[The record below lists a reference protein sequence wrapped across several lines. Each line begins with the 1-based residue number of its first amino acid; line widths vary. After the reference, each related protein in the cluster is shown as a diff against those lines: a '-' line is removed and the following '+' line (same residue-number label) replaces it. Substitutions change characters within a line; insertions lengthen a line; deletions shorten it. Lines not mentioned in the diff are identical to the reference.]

1 MLPRGYTRLQ
11 YIESTGT
18 QYINTGFKPNQD
30 TRVIFSGYNLSTS
43 SSWIYGTWHANGNT
57 QFCANGQNT
66 YSVRYGTGSAQ
77 LGTLPVGDFDID
89 QNKNAYSYNGTTGTI
104 TAQTFACDYPMYL
117 FAINAAGSVST
128 GKFTGRLYSCQ
139 IYDNGVL
146 IRNFI
151 PCQDSTGEVGLWDIV
166 TSEFYPNAGTGEFV
180 AGAVEVFSPLVYL
193 ESTGTQYIDTNF
205 YPNQN
210 TRVVVTAKFG
220 TKPTSTAAIFGARN
234 SNANRFYLCY
244 RGGNSDYAVGYGANS
259 ANNSFSTDPLVK
271 TTYDLNK
278 NVATVGTNTLAL
290 TEATFT
296 SAYSLYLFAFN
307 NAGST
312 QYASAVAIYSCQI
325 YDNGTLIRDYIP
337 MKNTAGD
344 YGLYDRLNQVF
355 YRNRGTDTFIGQE
368 VITSV
373 GQVIDFRYTGTAQ
386 SIDLPKGKFLLEC
399 WGAQGG
405 YTGGFGG
412 YSHGILELTEE
423 TPLFLYVG
431 GQPVA
436 DANYAGGFN
445 GGGKGCYRSYDED
458 STYCYGGGGGTDIR
472 LLQDSLYARV
482 IVAGGGGGKTSQGS
496 AITTTC
502 YGGGLT
508 GGCGYSGGGGTQTAG
523 GVPNDS
529 AKSGA
534 FGQGRDSTGG
544 TNYNY
549 GCGGGGGGWYG
560 GGANHYSDSSTY
572 YNYAG
577 GGSGYVYTA
586 DTANNYPSGCL
597 LNEAYYLTEAETIG
611 GNQTFINPETG
622 ASATGRSGN
631 GYIRITVLDLGGIE
645 APANLK
651 AELNGDVVT
660 LSWDAVSEATA
671 YFIIRDGISIAE
683 VAGTEYTMQLHP
695 FSNAICGV
703 VATNGEATSEVV
715 EVLVQYIP
723 DELNLITDR
732 TPNDVQYIAYLRNK
746 GWAAMTE
753 DERNSFLAPLK
764 GSYNASDFNRV
775 EYAAQQL
782 AGLLNSLPA
791 EFRSYAAGKGVA
803 WDDLFDVPYTPPSI
817 ETKIDWTA
825 QDIPTTS
832 DMERYLGNVTHLRG
846 LLDYAT
852 AALPASM
859 DKLTA
864 DGANAIETALGGL
877 FEAILSLQ
885 EDRKTLI
892 DNTAAAWF
900 CSGEIYGGEV

>member
-43 SSWIYGTWHANGNT
+43 SSWIYGTRHANGNT

-128 GKFTGRLYSCQ
+128 GRFTGRLYSCQ

-166 TSEFYPNAGTGEFV
+166 NSEFYPNLGTGEFV

-220 TKPTSTAAIFGARN
+220 TKPASTAAIFGARN

-325 YDNGTLIRDYIP
+325 YDNGTLIRDYVP

-373 GQVIDFRYTGTAQ
+373 GQVLDYKYTGAVQ
-386 SIDLPKGKFLLEC
+386 NCVLPKGKFLLEC
-399 WGAQGG
+399 WGAQGS
-405 YTGGFGG
+405 YTGGLGG

-431 GQPVA
+431 GCPPT
-436 DANYAGGFN
+436 DYSGGFN

-523 GVPNDS
+523 GVPSDS
-529 AKSGA
+529 AKSGS

-560 GGANHYSDSSTY
+560 GGANHYSDSTTY
-572 YNYAG
+572 YSYAG

-611 GNQTFINPETG
+611 GNQTFVNPETG
-622 ASATGRSGN
+622 ASVTGRSGN
-631 GYIRITVLDLGGIE
+631 GYIRITVLGLSGIE
-645 APANLK
+645 APANLQ
-651 AELNGDVVT
+651 ADLNDDTVT

-671 YFIIRDGISIAE
+671 YFIIRDDINIAE
-683 VAGTEYTMQLHP
+683 VEGTEYTMQLHP

-703 VATNGEATSEVV
+703 AATNGEATSEVA

-723 DELNLITDR
+723 DALNLITDR
-732 TPNDVQYIAYLRNK
+732 TLNDVQYIAYLRKK

-775 EYAAQQL
+775 EYAAQHLAELLRQL
-782 AGLLNSLPA
+782 PTELQEYADSLNVEWQP
-791 EFRSYAAGKGVA
+791 
-803 WDDLFDVPYTPPSI
+803 LFDVPYTAF
-817 ETKIDWTA
+817 ELEVKYDWTVR
-825 QDIPTTS
+825 DIP
-832 DMERYLGNVTHLRG
+832 DDADAARYLGNVTLLRNT
-846 LLDYAT
+846 LDYAT
-852 AALPASM
+852 TVLPNSM
-859 DKLTA
+859 EKLTHV
-864 DGANAIETALGGL
+864 GANAIELALENL
-877 FEAILSLQ
+877 FGAIADFRNLTQ
-885 EDRKTLI
+885 TRI
-892 DNTAAAWF
+892 QNTTAAWF
-900 CSGEIYGGEV
+900 YSGEIYGGDF